1 MANEHKIDINKRESL
16 GKKGVKQL
24 RREGMIPGIYYSPN
38 SESST
43 PIVISQGDFHEAV
56 KSGSRIFNISVGEKK
71 QNVLFK
77 SVQYHPVT
85 DQVLHI
91 DLYGIRMDRAVNIKI
106 PVHLIGDPIGVT
118 EEGGVISQATTEIE
132 ITCLPGDIPEF
143 VETDVSGLALGDAI
157 NVGIIQLDEKITL
170 ITPED
175 TVLASVTH
183 AMKEIE
189 PVVEEEEE
197 DFMDEEG
204 ETPLK
209 EKVKAKVEKRSQ
221 LKVVMLL
228 KNRTQ
233 DLNNAYPGGIRK
245 PRQEIYRYE
254 T

>member
-43 PIVISQGDFHEAV
+43 PIVISQGDFYEAV
-56 KSGSRIFNISVGEKK
+56 KSGARIFNISVGEKK

-91 DLYGIRMDRAVNIKI
+91 DLYGIRMDRAINIKI

-118 EEGGVISQATTEIE
+118 EEGGVVNQATTEIE
-132 ITCLPGDIPEF
+132 IICLPGDIPEF
-143 VETDVSGLALGDAI
+143 VETDISGLALGDAI
-157 NVGIIQLDEKITL
+157 NIGIIQLDEKITL
-170 ITPED
+170 VTPEN

-189 PVVEEEEE
+189 PVVAEE
-197 DFMDEEG
+197 DGEFIDEEG
-204 ETPLK
+204 ETPAEGEGGEKPAEGGDASK
-209 EKVKAKVEKRSQ
+209 EKDAGSE
-221 LKVVMLL
+221 
-228 KNRTQ
+228 
-233 DLNNAYPGGIRK
+233 
-245 PRQEIYRYE
+245 
-254 T
+254 

>member
-38 SESST
+38 SESSM

-56 KSGSRIFNISVGEKK
+56 KSGARIFNISIEEKK

-106 PVHLIGDPIGVT
+106 PVRLIGDPIGVT

-143 VETDVSGLALGDAI
+143 VETDISGLALGDAI
-157 NVGIIQLDEKITL
+157 NVGILQLDEKITL

-183 AMKEIE
+183 AMKEVE

-204 ETPLK
+204 EAPAEGEGEGGDKPAESGDASK
-209 EKVKAKVEKRSQ
+209 E
-221 LKVVMLL
+221 
-228 KNRTQ
+228 Q
-233 DLNNAYPGGIRK
+233 DAGS
-245 PRQEIYRYE
+245 E
-254 T
+254 

>member
-56 KSGSRIFNISVGEKK
+56 KSGARIFNISVGEKK

-77 SVQYHPVT
+77 SVQYNPVT
-85 DQVLHI
+85 DEVLHI

-106 PVHLIGDPIGVT
+106 PVHLIGDTIGVT

-143 VETDVSGLALGDAI
+143 VETDVSGMAIGDAI
-157 NVGIIQLDEKITL
+157 NVGILQLDEKITL

-204 ETPLK
+204 EAPAEGEGDGGDKKPAEGDDASK
-209 EKVKAKVEKRSQ
+209 E
-221 LKVVMLL
+221 
-228 KNRTQ
+228 Q
-233 DLNNAYPGGIRK
+233 DAGS
-245 PRQEIYRYE
+245 E
-254 T
+254 

>member
-43 PIVISQGDFHEAV
+43 SIVISQRDFHEAV
-56 KSGSRIFNISVGEKK
+56 KSGARIFNISVGEKK

-85 DQVLHI
+85 DEVLHI

-143 VETDVSGLALGDAI
+143 VETDVSGLAIGDAI
-157 NVGIIQLDEKITL
+157 NVGILQLDEKITL

-183 AMKEIE
+183 AMKEVE

-204 ETPLK
+204 EAPAEGEGDGGDKKPAEGGDTSK
-209 EKVKAKVEKRSQ
+209 E
-221 LKVVMLL
+221 
-228 KNRTQ
+228 Q
-233 DLNNAYPGGIRK
+233 DAGS
-245 PRQEIYRYE
+245 E
-254 T
+254 

>member
-56 KSGSRIFNISVGEKK
+56 KSGARIFNISVGEKK

-85 DQVLHI
+85 DEVLHI

-143 VETDVSGLALGDAI
+143 VETDVSGLAIGDAI
-157 NVGIIQLDEKITL
+157 NVGILQLDEKITL

-183 AMKEIE
+183 AMKEVE

-204 ETPLK
+204 EAPAEGEGDGGDKKPAEGDDASK
-209 EKVKAKVEKRSQ
+209 E
-221 LKVVMLL
+221 
-228 KNRTQ
+228 Q
-233 DLNNAYPGGIRK
+233 DAGS
-245 PRQEIYRYE
+245 E
-254 T
+254 

>member
-1 MANEHKIDINKRESL
+1 MANEYKIDINKRESL

-43 PIVISQGDFHEAV
+43 PIVISQGDFYEAV
-56 KSGSRIFNISVGEKK
+56 KSGARIFNISVGEKK

-91 DLYGIRMDRAVNIKI
+91 DLYGIRMDRAINIKI

-118 EEGGVISQATTEIE
+118 EEGGVVNQATTEIE
-132 ITCLPGDIPEF
+132 IICLPGDIPEF
-143 VETDVSGLALGDAI
+143 VETDISGLALGDAI

-170 ITPED
+170 VTPEN

-189 PVVEEEEE
+189 PVVAEE
-197 DFMDEEG
+197 DGEFIDEEG
-204 ETPLK
+204 ETPAEGEGGEKPAEGGDASK
-209 EKVKAKVEKRSQ
+209 EKDAGSE
-221 LKVVMLL
+221 
-228 KNRTQ
+228 
-233 DLNNAYPGGIRK
+233 
-245 PRQEIYRYE
+245 
-254 T
+254 

>member
-56 KSGSRIFNISVGEKK
+56 KSGARIFNISVGEKK

-143 VETDVSGLALGDAI
+143 VEMDISGLALGDAI
-157 NVGIIQLDEKITL
+157 NVGVIQLDEKITL

-204 ETPLK
+204 EVPAEGEDKGEGEGVDKPTESGDASK
-209 EKVKAKVEKRSQ
+209 E
-221 LKVVMLL
+221 
-228 KNRTQ
+228 Q
-233 DLNNAYPGGIRK
+233 DTGS
-245 PRQEIYRYE
+245 E
-254 T
+254 

>member
-38 SESST
+38 SENST

-56 KSGSRIFNISVGEKK
+56 KSGARIFNISVGEKK

-132 ITCLPGDIPEF
+132 IACLPGDIPEF
-143 VETDVSGLALGDAI
+143 VETDVSGLAIGDAI
-157 NVGIIQLDEKITL
+157 NVGILQLDEKITL

-189 PVVEEEEE
+189 PVEEEEE
-197 DFMDEEG
+197 EEFMDEEG
-204 ETPLK
+204 EAPAEGEGEGEGGDKKPAEGGDASK
-209 EKVKAKVEKRSQ
+209 E
-221 LKVVMLL
+221 
-228 KNRTQ
+228 Q
-233 DLNNAYPGGIRK
+233 DAGS
-245 PRQEIYRYE
+245 E
-254 T
+254 

>member
-56 KSGSRIFNISVGEKK
+56 KSGARIFNISVGEKK

-85 DQVLHI
+85 DEVLHI

-143 VETDVSGLALGDAI
+143 VETDVSGLAIGDAI
-157 NVGIIQLDEKITL
+157 NVGILQLDEKITL

-183 AMKEIE
+183 AMKEVE

-204 ETPLK
+204 EAPAEGEGDGGDKKPAEGGDASK
-209 EKVKAKVEKRSQ
+209 E
-221 LKVVMLL
+221 
-228 KNRTQ
+228 Q
-233 DLNNAYPGGIRK
+233 DEGS
-245 PRQEIYRYE
+245 E
-254 T
+254 

>member
-38 SESST
+38 SKSST
-43 PIVISQGDFHEAV
+43 PIVIFQGDFHEAV
-56 KSGSRIFNISVGEKK
+56 KSGTRIFNISVGEKK

-143 VETDVSGLALGDAI
+143 VETDVSGLAIGDAI
-157 NVGIIQLDEKITL
+157 NVGILQLDEKITL

-197 DFMDEEG
+197 EFMDEEG
-204 ETPLK
+204 EAAAEGEGEGEGGDKKPAEGGDASK
-209 EKVKAKVEKRSQ
+209 EQGTGSE
-221 LKVVMLL
+221 
-228 KNRTQ
+228 
-233 DLNNAYPGGIRK
+233 
-245 PRQEIYRYE
+245 
-254 T
+254 

>member
-38 SESST
+38 SENST

-56 KSGSRIFNISVGEKK
+56 KSGARIFNISVGEKK

-132 ITCLPGDIPEF
+132 IACLPGDIPEF
-143 VETDVSGLALGDAI
+143 VETDVSGLAIGDDI
-157 NVGIIQLDEKITL
+157 NVGILQLDEKITL

-197 DFMDEEG
+197 EFMDEEG
-204 ETPLK
+204 EAPAEGEGEGEGGDKKPAEGGDASK
-209 EKVKAKVEKRSQ
+209 E
-221 LKVVMLL
+221 
-228 KNRTQ
+228 Q
-233 DLNNAYPGGIRK
+233 DAGS
-245 PRQEIYRYE
+245 E
-254 T
+254 

>member
-56 KSGSRIFNISVGEKK
+56 KSGARIFNISVGKKK

-77 SVQYHPVT
+77 SVQYPPVT

-118 EEGGVISQATTEIE
+118 EEGGVINQATTEIE

-143 VETDVSGLALGDAI
+143 VETDISGLALGDAI
-157 NVGIIQLDEKITL
+157 NVGMLQLDEKITL
-170 ITPED
+170 ITPKD

-183 AMKEIE
+183 AMKEVE
-189 PVVEEEEE
+189 PVKEE
-197 DFMDEEG
+197 DEEGFMDEEG
-204 ETPLK
+204 ESPTEGGGEGENKPTTSGDASK
-209 EKVKAKVEKRSQ
+209 E
-221 LKVVMLL
+221 
-228 KNRTQ
+228 Q
-233 DLNNAYPGGIRK
+233 DAGS
-245 PRQEIYRYE
+245 E
-254 T
+254 

>member
-38 SESST
+38 SENST

-56 KSGSRIFNISVGEKK
+56 KSGARIFNISVGEKK

-143 VETDVSGLALGDAI
+143 VETDVSGLAIGDAI
-157 NVGIIQLDEKITL
+157 NVGILQLDEKITL

-183 AMKEIE
+183 AMKEVE

-204 ETPLK
+204 EAPAEGEGEGGDKKPAEGGDASK
-209 EKVKAKVEKRSQ
+209 E
-221 LKVVMLL
+221 
-228 KNRTQ
+228 Q
-233 DLNNAYPGGIRK
+233 DAGS
-245 PRQEIYRYE
+245 E
-254 T
+254 

>member
-56 KSGSRIFNISVGEKK
+56 KSGARIFNISVGEKK

-118 EEGGVISQATTEIE
+118 EEGGVISQATMEIE

-143 VETDVSGLALGDAI
+143 VETDVSGLAIGDAI
-157 NVGIIQLDEKITL
+157 NVGILQLDEKITL

-197 DFMDEEG
+197 EFMDEEG
-204 ETPLK
+204 EAPAEGEGEGEGGDKKPAEGGDASK
-209 EKVKAKVEKRSQ
+209 E
-221 LKVVMLL
+221 
-228 KNRTQ
+228 Q
-233 DLNNAYPGGIRK
+233 DAGS
-245 PRQEIYRYE
+245 E
-254 T
+254 

>member
-56 KSGSRIFNISVGEKK
+56 KSGARIFNISVGEKK

-143 VETDVSGLALGDAI
+143 VETDISGLALGDAI

-170 ITPED
+170 VTPED

-189 PVVEEEEE
+189 PVVEDE
-197 DFMDEEG
+197 DEAFMDEEG
-204 ETPLK
+204 EVPAEGEGDSEGESRDKPAEGGDTSK
-209 EKVKAKVEKRSQ
+209 EKDAGSE
-221 LKVVMLL
+221 
-228 KNRTQ
+228 
-233 DLNNAYPGGIRK
+233 
-245 PRQEIYRYE
+245 
-254 T
+254 

>member
-38 SESST
+38 SENST

-56 KSGSRIFNISVGEKK
+56 KSGARIFNISVGEKK

-143 VETDVSGLALGDAI
+143 VETDVSGLAIGDAI
-157 NVGIIQLDEKITL
+157 NVGILQLDEKITL

-197 DFMDEEG
+197 EFMDEEG
-204 ETPLK
+204 EAPAEGEGEGGDKKPAEGGDASK
-209 EKVKAKVEKRSQ
+209 E
-221 LKVVMLL
+221 
-228 KNRTQ
+228 Q
-233 DLNNAYPGGIRK
+233 DAGS
-245 PRQEIYRYE
+245 E
-254 T
+254 

>member
-38 SESST
+38 SENST

-56 KSGSRIFNISVGEKK
+56 KSGARIFNISVGEKK

-143 VETDVSGLALGDAI
+143 VETDVSGLAIGDAI
-157 NVGIIQLDEKITL
+157 NVGILQLDEKITL

-197 DFMDEEG
+197 EFMDEEG
-204 ETPLK
+204 EAPAEGEGEGEGGDKKPAEGGDASK
-209 EKVKAKVEKRSQ
+209 E
-221 LKVVMLL
+221 
-228 KNRTQ
+228 Q
-233 DLNNAYPGGIRK
+233 DAGS
-245 PRQEIYRYE
+245 E
-254 T
+254 

>member
-38 SESST
+38 SENST

-56 KSGSRIFNISVGEKK
+56 KSGARIFNISVGEKK

-143 VETDVSGLALGDAI
+143 VETDVSGLAIGDAI
-157 NVGIIQLDEKITL
+157 NVGILQLDEKITL

-197 DFMDEEG
+197 EFMDEEG
-204 ETPLK
+204 EAPA
-209 EKVKAKVEKRSQ
+209 EGEGEGE
-221 LKVVMLL
+221 
-228 KNRTQ
+228 
-233 DLNNAYPGGIRK
+233 GGDRK
-245 PRQEIYRYE
+245 PTEGGDASKEQDAGSE
-254 T
+254 